1 MKWKDDFSYARNYSL
16 SKATKDYIMWLDA
29 DDIID
34 QTNQQKLIELK
45 NTLNKNGDIV
55 MMKYKM
61 GKNNDCIFYRE
72 RLIKNNK
79 THFFVNAIHET
90 IPLIGNLMY
99 SDITILHQK
108 EKINDPKR
116 NLKIYQNMINHKTKL
131 NTRDLFYFAR
141 ELWYNQYYYLAIKYF
156 NKFLI
161 QNDAWVENKIEACL
175 DVSFCYLATNQKQKA
190 LKSLFQSFE
199 YDVPHSEILCQIGHY
214 FLAENLITSA
224 IYWYQLALKNHIN
237 LFD

>member
-29 DDIID
+29 DDIIN

-45 NTLNKNGDIV
+45 NTLNKNVDIV

-161 QNDAWVENKIEACL
+161 QNDAWVKI
-175 DVSFCYLATNQKQKA
+175 K
-190 LKSLFQSFE
+190 LKL
-199 YDVPHSEILCQIGHY
+199 V
-214 FLAENLITSA
+214 
-224 IYWYQLALKNHIN
+224 
-237 LFD
+237 